1 MRQVSQGSGGA
12 CFGLG
17 AMGGGLSASAQRG
30 QAGPAWGR
38 SLMQPPHRTLS
49 TAALSTAASST
60 MALSTMAPSI
70 VALSTAAP
78 HSRQEFGSSVRRMCL
93 SRFRQHPGMTPD
105 ILCKFM
111 ILKHFLLC
119 LGGSWCELRR
129 ELRRELQ
136 MRAQAVDGNA
146 DRGCCTTQLWHN
158 AAVAGTAMLDR

>member
-1 MRQVSQGSGGA
+1 MRQVSQGSAGT

-49 TAALSTAASST
+49 TAALSTAA
-60 MALSTMAPSI
+60 LSTMAPSI

-78 HSRQEFGSSVRRMCL
+78 HSRQQFGNSVRRMCL
-93 SRFRQHPGMTPD
+93 SRFCQPPVMTPE

-111 ILKHFLLC
+111 ILRYFLLC

>member
-1 MRQVSQGSGGA
+1 
-12 CFGLG
+12 
-17 AMGGGLSASAQRG
+17 MGGGLSASAQRG

-49 TAALSTAASST
+49 TAALSTAASSTMALST

-136 MRAQAVDGNA
+136 MRAEALMATLTAAVAQRSCG
-146 DRGCCTTQLWHN
+146 TTQLWLGRLCLTDES
-158 AAVAGTAMLDR
+158 VRTS

>member
-1 MRQVSQGSGGA
+1 
-12 CFGLG
+12 
-17 AMGGGLSASAQRG
+17 MGGGLSASAQRG

-49 TAALSTAASST
+49 TAALSTAALSTMALST

-93 SRFRQHPGMTPD
+93 SRFRQHPGMTPE
-105 ILCKFM
+105 ILFKFM

-136 MRAQAVDGNA
+136 MRAEALMATLTAAVAQRSCG
-146 DRGCCTTQLWHN
+146 TTQLWLGRLCLTDES
-158 AAVAGTAMLDR
+158 VRTS

>member
-1 MRQVSQGSGGA
+1 
-12 CFGLG
+12 
-17 AMGGGLSASAQRG
+17 MGGGLSASAQRG

-49 TAALSTAASST
+49 TAALSTAASS
-60 MALSTMAPSI
+60 I

-78 HSRQEFGSSVRRMCL
+78 HSRQQFGNSVRRMCL
-93 SRFRQHPGMTPD
+93 SRFCQPPVMTPE

-111 ILKHFLLC
+111 ILRYFLLC
-119 LGGSWCELRR
+119 LGGSWC

>member
-1 MRQVSQGSGGA
+1 MRQVSQGSAGT

-49 TAALSTAASST
+49 TAALSTAA
-60 MALSTMAPSI
+60 PSI

-78 HSRQEFGSSVRRMCL
+78 HSRQQFGSSVRRMCL
-93 SRFRQHPGMTPD
+93 SRFCQPPVMTPE

-111 ILKHFLLC
+111 ILRYFLLC

-136 MRAQAVDGNA
+136 MRAEALMATLTAAVAQRSCG
-146 DRGCCTTQLWHN
+146 TTQLWLGRLCLTDES
-158 AAVAGTAMLDR
+158 VRTS

>member
-49 TAALSTAASST
+49 TAALSTAA
-60 MALSTMAPSI
+60 LSTMAPSI

-78 HSRQEFGSSVRRMCL
+78 HSRQQFGSSVRRMCL
-93 SRFRQHPGMTPD
+93 SRFCQPPVMTPE

-111 ILKHFLLC
+111 ILRYFLLC